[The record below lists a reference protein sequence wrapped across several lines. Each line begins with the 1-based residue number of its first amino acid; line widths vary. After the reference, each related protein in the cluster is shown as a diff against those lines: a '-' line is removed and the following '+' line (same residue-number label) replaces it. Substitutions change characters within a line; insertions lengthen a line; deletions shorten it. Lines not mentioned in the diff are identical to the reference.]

1 MGNVELQRAA
11 TKLEFVR
18 QNQKR
23 LDGVTS
29 SLFYSHRMKTS
40 ARLPSI
46 VPLNVPTQPIKG
58 YIIHVRKK
66 KRAKKRTFCRILC
79 LVDLDLKIKNEKEA
93 IKQGRKIYIL
103 F

>member
-1 MGNVELQRAA
+1 MKETKLSNQKGQHIFLKLRKMGNVEMQRAA

-40 ARLPSI
+40 ALLPSI
-46 VPLNVPTQPIKG
+46 VPLNVPRQPIKG

-66 KRAKKRTFCRILC
+66 TCKK
-79 LVDLDLKIKNEKEA
+79 K
-93 IKQGRKIYIL
+93 GL
-103 F
+103 FVGYYVWLT